1 MAYDLTLHEK
11 SIKRNAIRQLDFA
24 THPNLKF
31 PDKMEAL
38 IKKCDKIRDDGFINL
53 NLSNT
58 VLKGKSVYKVKSFE
72 HELVLR
78 LITKN
83 LRRLTGARQTNRN
96 SIIKS
101 LKALLQE
108 GADFKVFKF
117 DLKSF
122 YESVDIGK
130 ITEELE
136 NDQGFS
142 RSHLKLI
149 KSFFSE
155 LSARNVA
162 GLPRGLAISATLS
175 EYVLRKFDK
184 AIAEKDGI
192 FFYERFV
199 DDIIIVTSPNETTKS
214 VSSYLRKNLPY
225 GLSLN
230 AKKTRSL
237 NFDETIMKVSE
248 TSSVHEEVD
257 FLGYRFKIFQRQRSN
272 SEPVTR
278 KVVVDISP
286 SKTKKIKTKLVKSC
300 LKYCSDGDFQSLHH
314 RIKLLSGNYTIFD
327 HGRGVKRK
335 AGIFFNYSIVDSDQ
349 SDSLVELDAF
359 LKKMFLSNTGNI
371 CSQLH
376 SKLSDTQR
384 RVILKHSFLQGFKA
398 RVFYNFSG
406 SQLVSLMRCWKYG

>member
-1 MAYDLTLHEK
+1 
-11 SIKRNAIRQLDFA
+11 
-24 THPNLKF
+24 
-31 PDKMEAL
+31 
-38 IKKCDKIRDDGFINL
+38 
-53 NLSNT
+53 
-58 VLKGKSVYKVKSFE
+58 
-72 HELVLR
+72 
-78 LITKN
+78 
-83 LRRLTGARQTNRN
+83 
-96 SIIKS
+96 
-101 LKALLQE
+101 
-108 GADFKVFKF
+108 
-117 DLKSF
+117 
-122 YESVDIGK
+122 
-130 ITEELE
+130 
-136 NDQGFS
+136 
-142 RSHLKLI
+142 LKLI

-155 LSARNVA
+155 ISAQNVT

-199 DDIIIVTSPNETTKS
+199 DDIIIVTSPNESTKS
-214 VSSYLRKNLPY
+214 ISNYLRKSLPY

-237 NFDETIMKVSE
+237 SFDETIMKVSE

-257 FLGYRFKIFQRQRSN
+257 FLGYSFKIFQRQRSN

-278 KVVVDISP
+278 KVIVDISP

-300 LKYCSDGDFQSLHH
+300 LQYCSDGDFQSLHH
-314 RIKLLSGNYTIFD
+314 RIKLLSGNYTVFD

-335 AGIFFNYSIVDSDQ
+335 AGIFFNYSIVDSNQ
-349 SDSLVELDAF
+349 SESLVELDAF
-359 LKKMFLSNTGNI
+359 LKKMFLSSTGNV

-384 RVILKHSFLQGFKA
+384 RIILKHSFLQGFRA